1 MIIRIHNNDNSDYVD
16 YEADTIEEIKE
27 LCKDRIKL
35 ANWISGW
42 SEVIKN

>member
-1 MIIRIHNNDNSDYVD
+1 MVIRIHNNDNSDYID

-35 ANWISGW
+35 ANWAEGW
-42 SEVIKN
+42 SEVIKD